1 MSVRSDVGPLVDAWQ
16 GRVPAAYS
24 SAGVLPDEG
33 NLAGWM
39 EAVLAT
45 SGGLKL
51 TRSAAKDVSV
61 YDRAVRWL
69 RVEGVDVER
78 ALARVTRERE
88 HEAHRVRATAD
99 RIRDLALDQKA
110 AEKALV
116 FEARGVRDGAAGFG
130 RAKLA
135 EAQDRVN
142 DLAAALDEA
151 CSHDAGL
158 VRQVRRSVA

>member
-1 MSVRSDVGPLVDAWQ
+1 MSGRSDVGPLVDAWQ

-61 YDRAVRWL
+61 YD
-69 RVEGVDVER
+69 
-78 ALARVTRERE
+78 RVTRERE